1 MTNNLGTSMQWI
13 QLIVMVVGL
22 ITLFIQ
28 IGNKQGKQDE
38 KNKNFEE
45 TQKIQREEIDI
56 IKNDISTIRTDVAF
70 IKGKLL

>member
-1 MTNNLGTSMQWI
+1 MTSNLGTSMQWV

-56 IKNDISTIRTDVAF
+56 IKNDISSIRTDVAF